1 MRSHTIVD
9 SPIGPLTLVATDGIL
24 SGLYMEE
31 QLYLPDASA
40 FGRRD
45 SAGFEEA
52 AEQLAEYFAGERRTF
67 TLRAQAPGTDFQRRI
82 WQTLATI
89 PYGETWTYTQLA
101 AAVGRPDAVRAAGA
115 ANGKNPISIVV
126 PCHRVVGSNGSLTGY
141 AGGLARKQFLLDLE
155 RASRPRQG

>member
-1 MRSHTIVD
+1 
-9 SPIGPLTLVATDGIL
+9 
-24 SGLYMEE
+24 MEE

-40 FGRRD
+40 FGVRA
-45 SAGFEEA
+45 SSGFEEI
-52 AEQLAEYFAGERRTF
+52 AEQLAEYFAGKRRTF
-67 TLRAQAPGTDFQRRI
+67 TLRTQAAGTDFQRRI
-82 WQTLATI
+82 WHTLSTI

-141 AGGLARKQFLLDLE
+141 AGGLARKRFLLDLE
-155 RASRPRQG
+155 GAPGPPQGSPC